1 MHKHTYSECTGNNLG
16 FSILPKDALV
26 WRLEQLGVKLLSNIP
41 VSRWSALPHEQHPPQ
56 STHPSMKTPV
66 YRLQSRE
73 IQVYPPLLTTSCQR
87 QFWSGTGGGCGS
99 GGRAGHQLSY
109 YGNKLYLWRRPDKV
123 TLCHFW
129 MMRSCLCLWAVMIL
143 VWTMH
148 SRTIKWAVFAQNG
161 PS

>member
-1 MHKHTYSECTGNNLG
+1 MHQGHLG

-26 WRLEQLGVKLLSNIP
+26 WRLEQLGVKLLSNVP

-73 IQVYPPLLTTSCQR
+73 IQVYPPLLTTSCWR
-87 QFWSGTGGGCGS
+87 QFWREQGVAVVISWVTTVTTCIYEEG
-99 GGRAGHQLSY
+99 
-109 YGNKLYLWRRPDKV
+109 KV
-123 TLCHFW
+123 SLCHFW
-129 MMRSCLCLWAVMIL
+129 MMQSCLCLWAVMIL

-148 SRTIKWAVFAQNG
+148 SRSIKWAVFAQNG